1 MKGIIFKPRRLC
13 QLANQKGATLS
24 GVAGMKINNLLNK
37 ERKMIII
44 KITEL
49 QSEKPNKIEVD
60 NLKEIAKL
68 RQIEELDKEN
78 RKWKRELEEA
88 LREIDALRQAVN
100 IAEEGK

>member
-1 MKGIIFKPRRLC
+1 
-13 QLANQKGATLS
+13 
-24 GVAGMKINNLLNK
+24 
-37 ERKMIII
+37 MIII

-49 QSEKPNKIEVD
+49 QGEKPNKIEVD
-60 NLKEIAKL
+60 NLEEIAKL
-68 RQIEELDKEN
+68 RQIERLDKEN

>member
-1 MKGIIFKPRRLC
+1 M
-13 QLANQKGATLS
+13 
-24 GVAGMKINNLLNK
+24 
-37 ERKMIII
+37 II

-49 QSEKPNKIEVD
+49 QGEKRNKIEVD
-60 NLKEIAKL
+60 KLEKIANL

-88 LREIDALRQAVN
+88 LKEIDVLKQAVN

>member
-1 MKGIIFKPRRLC
+1 MKGIIFKLRRLC
-13 QLANQKGATLS
+13 QLPNQKGATLS
-24 GVAGMKINNLLNK
+24 GVAGMKINNLNK

-49 QSEKPNKIEVD
+49 QGEKPNKIEVD
-60 NLKEIAKL
+60 KLEEIAKL
-68 RQIEELDKEN
+68 RQIERLDKEN

-88 LREIDALRQAVN
+88 LKEIDVLKQAVN

>member
-1 MKGIIFKPRRLC
+1 M
-13 QLANQKGATLS
+13 
-24 GVAGMKINNLLNK
+24 V
-37 ERKMIII
+37 II

-49 QSEKPNKIEVD
+49 QGEKPNKIEVD
-60 NLKEIAKL
+60 NLEEIAKL
-68 RQIEELDKEN
+68 RQIERLDKEN

>member
-1 MKGIIFKPRRLC
+1 
-13 QLANQKGATLS
+13 
-24 GVAGMKINNLLNK
+24 MKINNLLNK

-49 QSEKPNKIEVD
+49 QGEKRNKIEVD
-60 NLKEIAKL
+60 KLEEIAKL

-88 LREIDALRQAVN
+88 LKEIDVLKQAVN

>member
-1 MKGIIFKPRRLC
+1 MKDIIFKLRRLC
-13 QLANQKGATLS
+13 QLANQKGAILS
-24 GVAGMKINNLLNK
+24 GVAGMKINNLNK

-49 QSEKPNKIEVD
+49 QGEKRNKIEVD
-60 NLKEIAKL
+60 KLEEIAKL

-88 LREIDALRQAVN
+88 LKEIDVLKQAVN

>member
-1 MKGIIFKPRRLC
+1 
-13 QLANQKGATLS
+13 
-24 GVAGMKINNLLNK
+24 
-37 ERKMIII
+37 MIII

-88 LREIDALRQAVN
+88 LREIDALRQSVN
-100 IAEEGK
+100 IAEEEK

>member
-1 MKGIIFKPRRLC
+1 
-13 QLANQKGATLS
+13 
-24 GVAGMKINNLLNK
+24 
-37 ERKMIII
+37 MIII

-49 QSEKPNKIEVD
+49 QGEKPNKIEVD
-60 NLKEIAKL
+60 KLEEIAKL
-68 RQIEELDKEN
+68 RQIERLDKEN

>member
-1 MKGIIFKPRRLC
+1 M
-13 QLANQKGATLS
+13 
-24 GVAGMKINNLLNK
+24 M
-37 ERKMIII
+37 II

-49 QSEKPNKIEVD
+49 QGEKRNKIEVD
-60 NLKEIAKL
+60 KLEKIANL

-88 LREIDALRQAVN
+88 LKEIDVLKQAVN

>member
-1 MKGIIFKPRRLC
+1 
-13 QLANQKGATLS
+13 
-24 GVAGMKINNLLNK
+24 
-37 ERKMIII
+37 MIIV

-49 QSEKPNKIEVD
+49 QGEKPNKIEVD
-60 NLKEIAKL
+60 KLEEIAKL

-88 LREIDALRQAVN
+88 LKEIDVLKQAVN

>member
-1 MKGIIFKPRRLC
+1 
-13 QLANQKGATLS
+13 
-24 GVAGMKINNLLNK
+24 
-37 ERKMIII
+37 MIIV

-49 QSEKPNKIEVD
+49 QGEKRNKIEVD
-60 NLKEIAKL
+60 KLEEIAKL

-88 LREIDALRQAVN
+88 LKEIDALKQGIN